1 MEDPGIHRGVVWFDN
16 VFPFKLAIFDPRSYF
31 IKSYAEELI
40 SGKYQSLLPLKF
52 PEGAEFKATKV
63 EPNLK
68 EGGLYLEFKYK
79 GGTIEEAV
87 DAIQKHVKENNVRSS
102 FNFSRVNAFEVKG
115 TPWVEDLVSRKPST
129 RLHVEFHGPDLTVES
144 LFREFR
150 GFGRIVD
157 ITLQPSSSKDLPRF
171 ASVEFLS
178 KRSATSARNCIHGE
192 VFDGTRLAIGYEKT
206 PNAFQQFSHWAQSNI
221 RISMLLLLVVVAGF
235 TYVIF
240 DPWRVFAI
248 KNHIT
253 GNLDIRRYTKAA
265 GKWFEL
271 FKSFVNQIL
280 NPDPIYQN
288 IDVKPDASTEQWSE
302 RELQEKALGAH
313 LKQDPDSFF
322 LVSGPRGSGKTG
334 FIQDALIGR
343 RYKLII
349 RCDELVGKN
358 DYQLLSNLCSQVHF
372 FPAFGFLAQI
382 GGFIDALVTATTGAK
397 ANISTTN
404 EGEITKVLE
413 CVTLALE
420 EITEKQ
426 KRARQILLKRFEDGG
441 IDEEELKI
449 IQSVEYPVV
458 VIEDFLAKENIK
470 GHHIYNRLAEWAAQI
485 AEYRSAHVVF
495 VSDNPAASRILGK
508 VLPNKSIE
516 HFHLSDASPE
526 AALDYVK
533 KRLGHDLLSEIKE
546 PIQKLGG
553 RLHDL
558 DIFINKIQSGR
569 NPSDAIADMVQRA
582 VVDLRKLGHMEDFKD
597 EKSGWTSIQFWKIA
611 EILAKHPEA
620 SYDEVCFHPLFKG
633 DPTALEQMERAGIIT
648 RVHQN
653 GRPYTIKAGRP
664 LFALAFTEMT
674 ADKRLKSTMGAIT
687 SKQLAAD
694 YTKKVQEFEKELE
707 TLATIVSGFNGSA
720 WISDPV
726 QSRRQWLLKM
736 ITLYSSKAQ
745 TYAEKELDYKAQLKL
760 AE

>member
-1 MEDPGIHRGVVWFDN
+1 M
-16 VFPFKLAIFDPRSYF
+16 AIIDPRSYF
-31 IKSYAEELI
+31 IKSYAEDMI
-40 SGKYQSLLPLKF
+40 NGKFQSLLPRRF
-52 PEGAEFKATKV
+52 PEGAELITTKV

-87 DAIQKHVKENNVRSS
+87 SAIQKHVKENNIRSS
-102 FNFSRVNAFEVKG
+102 FNYGKINAFEVKG

-157 ITLQPSSSKDLPRF
+157 ITLQPSSSKDLPKY

-192 VFDGTRLAIGYEKT
+192 VFGGTRLAIGYEKT
-206 PNAFQQFSHWAQSNI
+206 PNAFQQFNHWAQNNI
-221 RISMLLLLVVVAGF
+221 RISMLLLLVLVAGF
-235 TYVIF
+235 TYAVF
-240 DPWRVFAI
+240 DPWRIFAI

-265 GKWFEL
+265 GKWVEL
-271 FKSFVNQIL
+271 IKSLIHQIL

-288 IDVKPDASTEQWSE
+288 IDKQPDASTEQWSE
-302 RELQEKALGAH
+302 RELQERALGAH
-313 LKQDPDSFF
+313 LKQDPDSFY
-322 LVSGPRGSGKTG
+322 LISGPRGSGKSG

-343 RYKLII
+343 RYKMII

-358 DYQLLSNLCSQVHF
+358 DFQLLSNLCSQVHF

-426 KRARQILLKRFEDGG
+426 KKSRQLLQKRFEEGG

-449 IQSVEYPVV
+449 IQSIEYPVV

-495 VSDNPAASRILGK
+495 VSENPSASRVLGK

-516 HFHLSDASPE
+516 HFHLADASPE
-526 AALDYVK
+526 GALAYVK
-533 KRLGHDLLSEIKE
+533 KRLGHELLNEIKE
-546 PIQKLGG
+546 PIQQLGG

-558 DIFINKIQSGR
+558 DIFINKIQAGR
-569 NPSDAIADMVQRA
+569 LPSDAIADMVQRA

-597 EKSGWTSIQFWKIA
+597 EKTGWTSVQFWKIA
-611 EILAKHPEA
+611 EILSKNTEA

-633 DPTALEQMERAGIIT
+633 DPTALEQMERAGIIS

-653 GRPYTIKAGRP
+653 GRPYVVKAGRP
-664 LFALAFTEMT
+664 LFGLAFSEMT
-674 ADKRLKSTMGAIT
+674 MDKRLRSTMGAIT

-694 YTKKVQEFEKELE
+694 YTKKVHELE
-707 TLATIVSGFNGSA
+707 AELQTLAGIVAGFNGGGGWA
-720 WISDPV
+720 DPV

-736 ITLYSSKAQ
+736 VNLNSAKAQ
-745 TYAEKELDYKAQLKL
+745 LYAEKEMDYKAQLKL